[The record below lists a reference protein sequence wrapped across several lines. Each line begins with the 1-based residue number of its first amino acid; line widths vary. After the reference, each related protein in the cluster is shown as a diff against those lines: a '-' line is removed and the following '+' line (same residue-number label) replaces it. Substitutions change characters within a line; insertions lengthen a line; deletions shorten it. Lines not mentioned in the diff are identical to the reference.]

1 LKGALSVADE
11 GDKAE
16 LDALTEFLY
25 VVPVGLMNF
34 RMDGTI
40 MLANPLISQLLMP
53 FVPASDLAD
62 AYCALAPLM
71 PDLSRRGHEFG
82 EPLGV
87 IVDHERC
94 AITAQG
100 RPVVFSVTVHR
111 LHGGL
116 NTAVIEDVTRSAE
129 QERQLFEDRQRFR
142 AIFDNVRDYAIY
154 TTGACGRIDEWNQ
167 SLLRFGGWH
176 EQDLIGQS
184 LDVFFPREMQPAET
198 LLARARETGSVETE
212 GWVLRQDGTRAWT
225 NTVLT
230 VLPDPAGQVRG
241 FVGVSRDMTERKRS
255 EDELRRLATTDPLTG
270 AFNRKYGQECLA
282 AAFPRLSN
290 SGRVPAVIMLDIDHF
305 KSINDRYGHDTGDLA
320 LCATVDSVAATL
332 CSEGSM
338 VRWGGEELL
347 VILQDSTAQSAI
359 DLAERLRVAIS
370 EAYVTGPTG
379 EVRMTVSIGVAQDD
393 GQGPND
399 VVRRADAALY
409 EAKRGGRDRV
419 VFGPAKRIGDR
430 NLG

>member
-1 LKGALSVADE
+1 LKGALSVTHE
-11 GDKAE
+11 GDRAE
-16 LDALTEFLY
+16 LEALTEFLY

-34 RMDGTI
+34 RMDGAIT
-40 MLANPLISQLLMP
+40 LASPLISQLLMP

-62 AYCALAPLM
+62 AYCALAPLI
-71 PDLSRRGHEFG
+71 PDLSRRVHEFG

-94 AITAQG
+94 TVSAQDL
-100 RPVVFSVTVHR
+100 PAVFSVTVHR
-111 LHGGL
+111 VHGGM

-129 QERQLFEDRQRFR
+129 QERRLFEDRQRFR

-154 TTGACGRIDEWNQ
+154 TTDACGLIDEWNQ

-176 EQDLIGQS
+176 EQDVVGQS
-184 LDVFFPREMQPAET
+184 LDVFFPSERRPAET

-212 GWVLRQDGTRAWT
+212 GWGMRQDGTRAWT

-241 FVGVSRDMTERKRS
+241 FVGVSRDMTERKRT

-270 AFNRKYGQECLA
+270 AFNRRHGQECLSA
-282 AAFPRLSN
+282 TFPRLSN

-320 LCATVDSVAATL
+320 LCAAVDSMTATL
-332 CSEGSM
+332 GGEGAV

-347 VILQDSTAQSAI
+347 VIMQDSTAHSAI
-359 DLAERLRVAIS
+359 GLAERLRVAIS
-370 EAYVTGPTG
+370 EVCVPGPAG

-393 GQGPND
+393 GQGSDD
-399 VVRRADAALY
+399 VVRRADMALY
-409 EAKRGGRDRV
+409 DAKRGGRDQV
-419 VFGPAKRIGDR
+419 VFGLTEEKRR
-430 NLG
+430 T